1 MSGLHDKKERSSG
14 QSMRE
19 GRNGK
24 EGEEPRIFSVLRRNS
39 KSVLNHGKS
48 RQISTNHGKSVQSQ
62 QITAN
67 HGKSVQI
74 TANHGKSVQITANHG
89 KCKQEILSCT
99 VFGFGMFCG
108 NSSG

>member
-48 RQISTNHGKSVQSQ
+48 RQISTS
-62 QITAN
+62 

-74 TANHGKSVQITANHG
+74 TANHGKIMQTRDTLLHCLWFWHV
-89 KCKQEILSCT
+89 LW
-99 VFGFGMFCG
+99 
-108 NSSG
+108 

>member
-67 HGKSVQI
+67 HGKSVQV
-74 TANHGKSVQITANHG
+74 TANQYKSQQITANAN
-89 KCKQEILSCT
+89 KRYSLALSLVLACS
-99 VFGFGMFCG
+99 VW
-108 NSSG
+108 